1 VTSTDRTDLTALE
14 ERLRRVEDELAIT
27 KLVASYGPAADAGL
41 AVLAASLW
49 EDDGVYD
56 WDVHRPPLTGSVS
69 VGTML
74 GSSGHADLIASGV
87 AHMSSAPLI
96 EIAGDEATALTYSV
110 LMRRD
115 EDDRIYV
122 WRLSAAR
129 WDLVRDDEDG
139 WLVRRRTHRNLDG
152 TGAGRDLFKR
162 SLLDLYG
169 EQIL

>member
-1 VTSTDRTDLTALE
+1 MAATDGTDLTALE
-14 ERLRRVEDELAIT
+14 ERLCRVEDELAIT
-27 KLVASYGPAADAGL
+27 RLVASYGPAADAGL

-56 WDVHRPPLTGSVS
+56 WDVHRPPLSGSVS

-74 GSSGHADLIASGV
+74 GSTGHAELIASGV

-129 WDLVRDDEDG
+129 WDLIRSEDG

-152 TGAGRDLFKR
+152 TGEGRDLFKR

>member
-1 VTSTDRTDLTALE
+1 VTASDGTDLAALA
-14 ERLRRVEDELAIT
+14 ERLRRVEDELAIS

-56 WDVHRPPLTGSVS
+56 WDVHRPPLSGSVS

-74 GSSGHADLIASGV
+74 GSTGHADLIASGV

-96 EIAGDEATALTYSV
+96 EISGDEATALTYSV

-115 EDDRIYV
+115 DDDRIYV

-129 WDLVRDDEDG
+129 WDLVRGDEG